1 MDSNTIRI
9 KEIIIDY
16 FNTRD
21 EVIAV
26 FLFGSYADFKERPS
40 SDVDIGIL
48 IDSKDP
54 GFARDKR
61 MLYLCE
67 LSRSIRK
74 DVHPVI
80 LNFAGEELLR
90 QVFSKGSCLL
100 VKDERKL
107 SHFKTIAFS
116 KIAEFGAYRKQ
127 MQAGLVRRIM
137 EGESSG

>member
-1 MDSNTIRI
+1 MDTKTKRI
-9 KEIIIDY
+9 KEKIINY
-16 FNTRD
+16 FSARD

-26 FLFGSYADFKERPS
+26 FLFGSYADNKERPF

-54 GFARDKR
+54 DFAREKR

-67 LSRSIRK
+67 LSRSMRK

-107 SHFKTIAFS
+107 AHFKTIAFS
-116 KIAEFGAYRKQ
+116 RIAEFGAYRKQ

-137 EGESSG
+137 EGQGSG

>member
-1 MDSNTIRI
+1 MDTKTKRI
-9 KEIIIDY
+9 KEIIINY
-16 FNTRD
+16 FSARD
-21 EVIAV
+21 EVISV
-26 FLFGSYADFKERPS
+26 FLFGSYADHKELPY
-40 SDVDIGIL
+40 SDVDIGII

-54 GFARDKR
+54 DFAREKR

-67 LSRSIRK
+67 LSRSTRK
-74 DVHPVI
+74 DIHPVI

-107 SHFKTIAFS
+107 AYFKMIEFS
-116 KIAEFGAYRKQ
+116 RIAEFGAYRKQ

-137 EGESSG
+137 EG